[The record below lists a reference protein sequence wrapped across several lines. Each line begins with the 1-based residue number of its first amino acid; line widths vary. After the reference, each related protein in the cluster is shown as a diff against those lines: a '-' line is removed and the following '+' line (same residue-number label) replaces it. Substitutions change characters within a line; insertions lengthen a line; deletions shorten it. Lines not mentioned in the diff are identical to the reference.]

1 MIKSIRHRA
10 LRNYWTR
17 GQAKG
22 LNAQGKRI
30 FLGAQASSPPRR
42 NPAGKMPALP
52 GEVSAGI
59 EGVPA
64 LVPPDNSQMR
74 LPWLNAGWIRRL
86 RRILAALDAAERP
99 EQMSYPGSYFHPL
112 KGDRSGRY
120 AVRLTVNV
128 RVTFGWDRDGAVD
141 VDIED
146 YH

>member
-1 MIKSIRHRA
+1 MILVDSVGGPLNDSGAPLTRERTTLGRPAVHYQFAGMIKSIRHRA

-22 LNAQGKRI
+22 LNA
-30 FLGAQASSPPRR
+30 
-42 NPAGKMPALP
+42 
-52 GEVSAGI
+52 
-59 EGVPA
+59 
-64 LVPPDNSQMR
+64 
-74 LPWLNAGWIRRL
+74 GWIRKL

-120 AVRLTVNV
+120 AVRLTANV
-128 RVTFGWDRDGAVD
+128 RVTFGWGRDGAVD

>member
-22 LNAQGKRI
+22 LNA
-30 FLGAQASSPPRR
+30 
-42 NPAGKMPALP
+42 
-52 GEVSAGI
+52 
-59 EGVPA
+59 
-64 LVPPDNSQMR
+64 
-74 LPWLNAGWIRRL
+74 GWIRKL

-120 AVRLTVNV
+120 AVRLTANV